1 MAGDWKSQ
9 PVRNKSRW
17 CACASGL
24 HFRLSLLGSR
34 RLAIRKLRQLLTL
47 HHGEA
52 RVAPLDLVDE
62 AADALRVRFRV
73 ALQLR
78 KTQPLVRVEDY
89 GARKDI
95 RAEELLE
102 LSLNC
107 HVHPHPLERR
117 AATVQLRSQLRLKSR
132 EHVHVSSRGGTV
144 RQIDYA

>member
-9 PVRNKSRW
+9 PVSNKKSVV
-17 CACASGL
+17 CLASGL

-89 GARKDI
+89 GAREDV

-102 LSLNC
+102 
-107 HVHPHPLERR
+107 PM
-117 AATVQLRSQLRLKSR
+117 
-132 EHVHVSSRGGTV
+132 
-144 RQIDYA
+144 